1 MSAYFILMII
11 SEKCEKKWNSFSRKP
26 KIQIISEKLLVF
38 NYVLFVMNAQE
49 IYKLYSIVRMW
60 NNNREIANI

>member
-1 MSAYFILMII
+1 MR
-11 SEKCEKKWNSFSRKP
+11 KKWNSFRRKP

-49 IYKLYSIVRMW
+49 IYKLYSIVRMR